1 MKKMLCLMLSAA
13 MCLALAACAVV
24 NVPQEDLQ
32 PPEDE
37 EEPAGPAYW
46 FETEETSDKYTDD
59 EGNLLAAYD
68 YQVMVMRT
76 GEQADEALLEMAE
89 RFNTGM
95 REVLDSQLEIGEEL
109 GQWAS
114 FDERLSASLGDGG
127 YYYTDE
133 LTVEGVQ
140 TGSIYSVCFFNYNY
154 MGGVHP
160 SQTYFSRTFDLSR
173 GEYIDPLEV
182 ADDPELFR
190 ATVTDLLLDHIQH
203 LDPEVLSGYFEGY
216 ESTVAQWN
224 TRSVCFGAEGLT
236 VTFPQYDL
244 GPYAM
249 GTQIFDIRYE
259 EFADALGQG
268 GQVKLGLAEP
278 QASAEEGT
286 AAV

>member
-1 MKKMLCLMLSAA
+1 MNWKPYAGVLLGAA
-13 MCLALAACAVV
+13 MCLALAACAAV
-24 NVPQEDLQ
+24 NVPQEDIQ
-32 PPEDE
+32 PPEDGE
-37 EEPAGPAYW
+37 ETGPAYW
-46 FETEETSDKYTDD
+46 FETAETSDKYSDD

-68 YQVMVMRT
+68 YQIIVMKT
-76 GEQADEALLEMAE
+76 AEQANEAVLEAAE
-89 RFNTGM
+89 SFNAGM
-95 REVLDSQLEIGEEL
+95 QEVLDSQLETGEEL

-114 FDERLSASLGDGG
+114 FDERLSESLGDGG
-127 YYYTDE
+127 SYYTDE
-133 LTVEGVQ
+133 LTAQGVQ
-140 TGSIYSVCFFNYNY
+140 TGDIYTVSFYNYNY

-160 SQTYFSRTFDLSR
+160 NESYFSRTFDLRR
-173 GEYIDPLEV
+173 GAYIDPLEV

-224 TRSVCFGAEGLT
+224 TRSVCFGAEGLV
-236 VTFPQYDL
+236 VTFSEYDL

-249 GTQIFDIRYE
+249 GTQTFSIDYG

-278 QASAEEGT
+278 AE
-286 AAV
+286 AA